1 MPNRKRFIT
10 CICLLMVIVGY
21 QTADAQQQLPF
32 GAKARFGMDKGAI
45 SDVAFTPDGKTLTT
59 VSRNGTIRF
68 WNTTNGD
75 QRFPTVA
82 HKRVG
87 TVLAFSPD
95 GTILA
100 AVGLCNTIRLWNVT
114 DGKLGSTFVAGH
126 FNVEAI
132 AFSPDDALLA
142 SGGWDDLTLWD
153 VRRDRRLRT
162 FREESARIQA
172 LTFSPD
178 GQTLV
183 SGNIEGK
190 L

>member
-21 QTADAQQQLPF
+21 QTTDAQQQLPF

-45 SDVAFTPDGKTLTT
+45 SDVAFTPDGTRLAIASRIGVWLYEAATGEETALEPATPFDVSAIAFTPDGKTLTT

-75 QRFPTVA
+75 QRFPAVA

-95 GTILA
+95 GTILTT
-100 AVGLCNTIRLWNVT
+100 VGLRNTIRLWNVR
-114 DGKLGSTFVAGH
+114 
-126 FNVEAI
+126 
-132 AFSPDDALLA
+132 
-142 SGGWDDLTLWD
+142 GW
-153 VRRDRRLRT
+153 
-162 FREESARIQA
+162 
-172 LTFSPD
+172 
-178 GQTLV
+178 
-183 SGNIEGK
+183 
-190 L
+190 